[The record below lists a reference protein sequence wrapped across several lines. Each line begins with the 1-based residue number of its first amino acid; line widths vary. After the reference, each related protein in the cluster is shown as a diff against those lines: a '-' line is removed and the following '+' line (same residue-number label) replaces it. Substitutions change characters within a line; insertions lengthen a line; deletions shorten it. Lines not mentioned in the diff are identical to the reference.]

1 MSVDGFLAHLTALPA
16 YHGQI
21 VHVERLPAREARP
34 GMLDRPLHPALADAL
49 RRGGVTGLYAHQA
62 AAVNAARAGQS
73 VAVATT
79 TASGKTLCYNIPVL
93 ESVLSDR
100 RARALY
106 LFPTKALA
114 QDQLRVLGDLTR
126 EGMAGVSCATF
137 DGDTPQ
143 NRRPAL
149 RKSASIVL
157 TNPDMLSLGILPNHT
172 AWSAFFAHLKFVVI
186 DEAHAYR
193 GVFGSQVANVLRR
206 LRRVCAFYRRQ
217 PQFICCSATIANPG
231 NHVQRLTGLPVTV
244 VDDDGSPHGPR
255 DFVLWNPPLV
265 AGSDA
270 RRSASSEATLLFAEL
285 VKAGIRNITF
295 TKARATA
302 ELVFKHAREML
313 NRDAPELAPLIAA
326 YRAGYRPEDRRQI
339 EQALFQG
346 RLVGVAATNA
356 LELGVDIGKLDAT
369 VLTGYPGTLASTWQ
383 QAGRSGRGQDR
394 ALSFLV
400 GMDNPL
406 DQYLMRHPDEIFAKA
421 VENALIDPDNPY
433 ILPPHMLCAAYESP
447 LTPADADLFGG
458 GAIFAENLAALER
471 QGLISSAGG
480 RWFYAGMGYPAQ
492 EVNLRS
498 ASGRYFTILD
508 RSRGSELLETIDPS
522 LAFFQAH
529 PGAIYLHQG
538 DSYLVESMD
547 LSTRNIYVRPVETD
561 YYTQPMDL
569 TDTRIIRSLRSR
581 QLEATDTRVICPLP
595 RRQLEL
601 PAIATSGQ
609 SATGQARADGSS
621 IGAFWGQVRVTTRV
635 IGFRRKQQYTQVVR
649 SLEPLDL
656 PPQSYDT
663 RALWFDIPPGATAEI
678 AQRGL
683 DLPGGLHAL
692 EHAAIGILPLF
703 AMCDRND
710 IGGLSTPNH
719 PDTGKAQIFIYDAYP
734 GGVGIS
740 EKGYEMLPELCQAT
754 LRLLQECPCEAG
766 CPSCVHSPKCG
777 NNNEPLDKQAA
788 KVILEHLL
796 GARETSGGGK
806 K

>member
-1 MSVDGFLAHLTALPA
+1 MSVDGFLDHLTALPA
-16 YHGQI
+16 YQGQI
-21 VHVERLPAREARP
+21 VHVEHLPAREARH
-34 GMLDRPLHPALADAL
+34 GALDRPLHPALADAL
-49 RRGGVTGLYAHQA
+49 RRGGVTGLYSHQA
-62 AAVNAARAGQS
+62 AAVNAVRAGNSIS
-73 VAVATT
+73 VATS

-93 ESVLSDR
+93 ESILSDR

-126 EGMAGVSCATF
+126 ENMPGLTCATF

-149 RKSASIVL
+149 RKSASIIL

-172 AWSAFFAHLKFVVI
+172 AWAAFFAHLKYVVI
-186 DEAHAYR
+186 DEAHVYR

-231 NHVQRLTGLPVTV
+231 DHVQRLTGLPVTV

-265 AGSDA
+265 EGTDA
-270 RRSASSEATLLFAEL
+270 RRSANSEATLLLVEL

-295 TKARATA
+295 TKARSTA
-302 ELVFKHAREML
+302 ELVFKHARDAL
-313 NRDAPELAPLIAA
+313 RRDAPELAPLIAA

-346 RLVGVAATNA
+346 RLVGVAATTA

-383 QAGRSGRGQDR
+383 QAGRSGRGKDR
-394 ALSFLV
+394 ALTFLI

-406 DQYLMRHPDEIFAKA
+406 DQYLMRHPDEIFAKP

-433 ILPPHMLCAAYESP
+433 ILPPHMLSAAYEMP
-447 LTPADADLFGG
+447 LSEADSDLFGG
-458 GAIFAENLAALER
+458 RACFEDNLAALEL
-471 QGLISSAGG
+471 QGLISAAGG

-492 EVNLRS
+492 EINLRS
-498 ASGRYFTILD
+498 ASGHYFTILD

-522 LAFFQAH
+522 LAFFQAY

-547 LSTRNIYVRPVETD
+547 LNTRIIHVRPVETD

-569 TDTRIIRSLRSR
+569 TDTRIIRQLRSR
-581 QLEATDTRVICPLP
+581 QFDLPLAAKP
-595 RRQLEL
+595 
-601 PAIATSGQ
+601 GQ
-609 SATGQARADGSS
+609 SADAPPQEGSGTA
-621 IGAFWGQVRVTTRV
+621 GAFWGQVGVTTRV
-635 IGFRRKQQYTQVVR
+635 IGFRRKQQFTEAVR
-649 SLEPLDL
+649 STEPLDL
-656 PPQSYDT
+656 PPQSYEA
-663 RALWFDIPPGATAEI
+663 RGLWFDIPPQAASEI
-678 AQRGL
+678 SQRGL
-683 DLPGGLHAL
+683 DLAGGLHAL

-740 EKGYEMLPELCQAT
+740 EKGYQVLPDLWQAT

-796 GARETSGGGK
+796 DACRASGGGTS
-806 K
+806 

>member
-1 MSVDGFLAHLTALPA
+1 MSVDGFLEHLTALPA
-16 YHGQI
+16 YRGQI
-21 VHVERLPAREARP
+21 AHVEYLPAREARQ
-34 GMLDRPLHPALADAL
+34 GALERPIHPALADSL
-49 RRGGVTGLYAHQA
+49 RRSGVIGLYAHQA
-62 AAVNAARAGQS
+62 AAVNAVRAGSS
-73 VAVATT
+73 VAVATS

-93 ESVLSDR
+93 ESILSDR

-114 QDQLRVLGDLTR
+114 QDQLRVLGELTR
-126 EGMAGVSCATF
+126 DSMPGLTCATF

-143 NRRPAL
+143 NRRAAL
-149 RKSASIVL
+149 RKSASIIL
-157 TNPDMLSLGILPNHT
+157 TNPDMLSLGVLPNHT
-172 AWSAFFAHLKFVVI
+172 AWAAFFAHLKYVVI

-217 PQFICCSATIANPG
+217 PQFICCSATVANPG
-231 NHVQRLTGLPVTV
+231 DHVRRLTGMSVTV

-265 AGSDA
+265 EGSDA
-270 RRSASSEATLLFAEL
+270 RRSANAEATLLFSEL

-295 TKARATA
+295 TKSRRTA
-302 ELVFKHAREML
+302 ELVFKHTRDIL
-313 NRDAPELAPLIAA
+313 NKDAPELASLVAA

-346 RLVGVAATNA
+346 RLVGVAATTA

-369 VLTGYPGTLASTWQ
+369 VLTGYPGSLASTWQ
-383 QAGRSGRGQDR
+383 QAGRSGRGKDR
-394 ALSFLV
+394 ALTFLI

-406 DQYLMRHPDEIFAKA
+406 DQYLMRHPDEIFAKP
-421 VENALIDPDNPY
+421 VENALIDPDNSY
-433 ILPPHMLCAAYESP
+433 ILPPHMLAAAYEMP
-447 LTPADADLFGG
+447 LSPADADLFGG
-458 GAIFAENLAALER
+458 QAAFAEHLAALES
-471 QGLISSAGG
+471 QGLISAAGS

-492 EVNLRS
+492 EINLRS
-498 ASGRYFTILD
+498 ASGHYFNMLD
-508 RSRGSELLETIDPS
+508 RSRGSEILETIDPS

-547 LSTRNIYVRPVETD
+547 LNTRNIYVRPVETD
-561 YYTQPMDL
+561 YYTQPMEL
-569 TDTRIIRSLRSR
+569 TDTRIIRSLRGFPY
-581 QLEATDTRVICPLP
+581 DLP
-595 RRQLEL
+595 
-601 PAIATSGQ
+601 PVTAPGQ
-609 SATGQARADGSS
+609 SPGAASMAPQETC
-621 IGAFWGQVRVTTRV
+621 GAFWGQVRVTTRV
-635 IGFRRKQQYTQVVR
+635 IGFRRKQQFTETVR

-663 RALWFDIPPGATAEI
+663 KALWFDIPPRAVAEI
-678 AQRGL
+678 AERSM
-683 DLPGGLHAL
+683 DFPGGLHAL

-719 PDTGKAQIFIYDAYP
+719 PDTGKAQVFIYDAYP

-740 EKGYEMLPELCQAT
+740 EKGYQVLPDLWRAT

-777 NNNEPLDKQAA
+777 NNNEPLDKRAA
-788 KVILEHLL
+788 QVILEHLV
-796 GARETSGGGK
+796 GVDGTSDGK
-806 K
+806 T